1 MQAVVNHLGPRL
13 DRVLGVSPLPDG
25 DVLDR
30 PASHAP
36 IHSLAEEL
44 TGHGVRDLQGRLA
57 LSRERIFP

>member
-1 MQAVVNHLGPRL
+1 MQTIVDHLGPFL
-13 DRVLGVSPLPDG
+13 DRVLGVPPLPDG
-25 DVLDR
+25 SGLDR

-36 IHSLAEEL
+36 IHGLAEEL